1 MIDNLIEVDGTSS
14 DYFEVEEYDLEEI
27 KLQIIIEKK
36 GKKGSTSKTIIIQ
49 PVEYINIIEK
59 VNTVIQKALQNKNI
73 NLKDYS
79 MSYKAVNVHDPLSEL
94 EDKLNFN

>member
-36 GKKGSTSKTIIIQ
+36 R
-49 PVEYINIIEK
+49 
-59 VNTVIQKALQNKNI
+59 
-73 NLKDYS
+73 
-79 MSYKAVNVHDPLSEL
+79 
-94 EDKLNFN
+94 

>member
-27 KLQIIIEKK
+27 KLQIIIKKK
-36 GKKGSTSKTIIIQ
+36 GKKGSTFKTIIIQ

-59 VNTVIQKALQNKNI
+59 VNAVVQKAL
-73 NLKDYS
+73 
-79 MSYKAVNVHDPLSEL
+79 
-94 EDKLNFN
+94 